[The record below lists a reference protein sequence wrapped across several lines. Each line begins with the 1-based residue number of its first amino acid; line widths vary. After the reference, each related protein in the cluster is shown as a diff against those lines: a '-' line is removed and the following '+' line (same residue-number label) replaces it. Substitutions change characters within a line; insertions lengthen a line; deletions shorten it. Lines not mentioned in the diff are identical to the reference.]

1 MLQQVFFDRFK
12 KNMSKIRS
20 VKDEFV
26 FNENKLYMD
35 LIFQAKEDSSDVTTK
50 YYDFDLFIKANYDG
64 LRFDINIRRPDKN
77 TTLEDVRNGI
87 DDKMEEDDD
96 PMLFRKDFTEEQKD
110 KLAKMVYPI
119 LKDFMN
125 EY

>member
-1 MLQQVFFDRFK
+1 VLQQVFFGRFK

-77 TTLEDVRNGI
+77 ITLEDVRNGI

>member
-1 MLQQVFFDRFK
+1 VLQQVFFDRFK

-77 TTLEDVRNGI
+77 ITLEDVRNGI

>member
-1 MLQQVFFDRFK
+1 
-12 KNMSKIRS
+12 
-20 VKDEFV
+20 
-26 FNENKLYMD
+26 MD

-50 YYDFDLFIKANYDG
+50 YYDFYLFIKANYDG

-77 TTLEDVRNGI
+77 ITLEDVRNGI

>member
-77 TTLEDVRNGI
+77 ITLEDVRNGI